1 MLFSRIEAGP
11 IFSTGKSNPQ
21 MEYFRGGAFSLKPS
35 RLLLGRFWHNPIL
48 CLLGILVE
56 CFRGLKSRNFPVGRL
71 LRAKTFRTKCVNCFR
86 DIYMPKVR
94 KSLSRHTCQSAKTIL
109 TKDMNV
115 ATILQTIKYLPER
128 FPDCSETFQTIWK
141 LSTFVYSSIQ
151 LMLRLHFMSIF
162 VNTRKNFPDTQK
174 LSCRQCRRAD
184 EVFGTLLVCLVGSLL
199 QIDVVKCK
207 QFSFLQHCCYNCN

>member
-94 KSLSRHTCQSAKTIL
+94 KSLSRHK
-109 TKDMNV
+109 
-115 ATILQTIKYLPER
+115 R
-128 FPDCSETFQTIWK
+128 
-141 LSTFVYSSIQ
+141 
-151 LMLRLHFMSIF
+151 
-162 VNTRKNFPDTQK
+162 QK
-174 LSCRQCRRAD
+174 CINRSFA
-184 EVFGTLLVCLVGSLL
+184 TLLVANFSDFVHVITMYYGVQSCPETFRIGCKPSRLSKDFPGCLET
-199 QIDVVKCK
+199 
-207 QFSFLQHCCYNCN
+207 F